1 MTAKE
6 YLRNISVLDKKIKA
20 NLEHIDDL
28 RARATSIG
36 SSSNL
41 EAERVQGGSSN
52 PDKVGNLVCKIDEYE
67 REVNEIIDAYVDAK
81 AEAMSMI
88 DKLDNGLYIEI
99 LTMRY
104 FEDASFEEIAVTIDK
119 SWRHTIRLHG
129 YALQDFQK
137 IMDSELIICEMS

>member
-20 NLEHIDDL
+20 NLNHLCDL

-67 REVNEIIDAYVDAK
+67 RIANETIDEYVASK
-81 AEAMSMI
+81 NKAMSMI
-88 DKLDNGLYIEI
+88 DKLGNGLYIEI

-104 FEDASFEEIAVTIDK
+104 FEEKSFEEIAVTLEK
-119 SWRHTIRLHG
+119 SYRHTTRLHG
-129 YALQDFQK
+129 YALQEFQK
-137 IMDSELIICEMS
+137 IIDGNLNLS

>member
-20 NLEHIDDL
+20 NLKHIDDL

-36 SSSNL
+36 SSSNV

-81 AEAMSMI
+81 EEAMSMI
-88 DKLDNGLYIEI
+88 DQLDNSLHIEI

-104 FEDASFEEIAVTIDK
+104 FEEKSFEEIAVTLEK
-119 SWRHTIRLHG
+119 SYRHTTRLHG
-129 YALQDFQK
+129 YALQEFQK
-137 IMDSELIICEMS
+137 IIDGNLNLS

>member
-1 MTAKE
+1 M
-6 YLRNISVLDKKIKA
+6 LDKKIKA
-20 NLEHIDDL
+20 NLKHIDDL
-28 RARATSIG
+28 IARATSIG

-52 PDKVGNLVCKIDEYE
+52 PDKIGNLVCKIDEYE

-104 FEDASFEEIAVTIDK
+104 FEEKSFEEIAVTLEK
-119 SWRHTIRLHG
+119 SYRHTTRLHG
-129 YALQDFQK
+129 YALQEFQK
-137 IMDSELIICEMS
+137 IIDGNLNLS

>member
-6 YLRNISVLDKKIKA
+6 YLRNISVLDEKIKA
-20 NLEHIDDL
+20 NLKHIDDL

-52 PDKVGNLVCKIDEYE
+52 PDKIGYILTEIDEYE
-67 REVNEIIDAYVDAK
+67 RIANETIDEYVASK
-81 AEAMSMI
+81 NKAMSMI

-99 LTMRY
+99 LSMRY
-104 FEDASFEEIAVTIDK
+104 FEEKSFEEIAVTLEK
-119 SWRHTIRLHG
+119 SYRHTTRLHG
-129 YALQDFQK
+129 YALQEFQK
-137 IMDSELIICEMS
+137 ILGENSI

>member
-20 NLEHIDDL
+20 NLKHIDDL

-67 REVNEIIDAYVDAK
+67 RIANETIDEYVASK
-81 AEAMSMI
+81 NKAMSMI

-99 LTMRY
+99 LSMRY
-104 FEDASFEEIAVTIDK
+104 FEEKSFEEIAVTLEK
-119 SWRHTIRLHG
+119 SYRHTTRLHG
-129 YALQDFQK
+129 YALQEFQK
-137 IMDSELIICEMS
+137 IMEGNLNLS

>member
-20 NLEHIDDL
+20 NLKHIDDL
-28 RARATSIG
+28 RARVTSIG

-67 REVNEIIDAYVDAK
+67 RIANETIDEYVASK
-81 AEAMSMI
+81 NKAMSMI

-104 FEDASFEEIAVTIDK
+104 FEEKSFEEIAVTLEK
-119 SWRHTIRLHG
+119 SYRHTTRLHG
-129 YALQDFQK
+129 YALREFQK
-137 IMDSELIICEMS
+137 IIDGNLNLS

>member
-6 YLRNISVLDKKIKA
+6 YLRNISVLDEKIKA
-20 NLEHIDDL
+20 NLKHIDDL

-67 REVNEIIDAYVDAK
+67 RIANETIDEYVASK
-81 AEAMSMI
+81 NKAMSMI

-99 LTMRY
+99 LSMRY
-104 FEDASFEEIAVTIDK
+104 FEEKSFEEIAVTLEK
-119 SWRHTIRLHG
+119 SYRHTTRLHG
-129 YALQDFQK
+129 YALQEFQK
-137 IMDSELIICEMS
+137 IIDGNLNLS

>member
-20 NLEHIDDL
+20 NLKHIDDL

-41 EAERVQGGSSN
+41 ETERVQGSGSKG
-52 PDKVGNLVCKIDEYE
+52 DKIGYIVSKIDEYE
-67 REVNEIIDAYVDAK
+67 RIANETIDEYVASK
-81 AEAMSMI
+81 NKAMSMI

-99 LTMRY
+99 LSMRY
-104 FEDASFEEIAVTIDK
+104 FEEKSFEEIAVTLEK
-119 SWRHTIRLHG
+119 SYRHTTRLHG
-129 YALQDFQK
+129 YALQEFQK
-137 IMDSELIICEMS
+137 IIDGNLNLN

>member
-20 NLEHIDDL
+20 NLKHIDDL

-36 SSSNL
+36 SSNL

-52 PDKVGNLVCKIDEYE
+52 PDKVGNLVCKIDECE

-81 AEAMSMI
+81 EEAMSVI

-104 FEDASFEEIAVTIDK
+104 FEEKSFEEIAVTLEK
-119 SWRHTIRLHG
+119 SYRHTTRLHG
-129 YALQDFQK
+129 YALQEFQK
-137 IMDSELIICEMS
+137 IIDGNLNLS

>member
-6 YLRNISVLDKKIKA
+6 YLRNISVLDEKIKA
-20 NLEHIDDL
+20 NLKHIDDL

-52 PDKVGNLVCKIDEYE
+52 PDKIGYILTEIDEYE
-67 REVNEIIDAYVDAK
+67 RIANETIDEYVASK
-81 AEAMSMI
+81 NKAMSMI

-104 FEDASFEEIAVTIDK
+104 FEEKSFEEIAVTLEK
-119 SWRHTIRLHG
+119 SYRHTTRLHG
-129 YALQDFQK
+129 YALQEFQK
-137 IMDSELIICEMS
+137 IMDGNLNLS

>member
-20 NLEHIDDL
+20 NLKHIDDL

-52 PDKVGNLVCKIDEYE
+52 PDKIGYILTEIDEYE
-67 REVNEIIDAYVDAK
+67 RIANETINEYVASK
-81 AEAMSMI
+81 NKAMSMI

-99 LTMRY
+99 LSMRY
-104 FEDASFEEIAVTIDK
+104 FEEKSFEEIAVTLEK
-119 SWRHTIRLHG
+119 SYRHTTRLHG
-129 YALQDFQK
+129 YALQEFQK
-137 IMDSELIICEMS
+137 IIDGNLNLS

>member
-6 YLRNISVLDKKIKA
+6 YLRNISVLDEKIKA
-20 NLEHIDDL
+20 NLKHIDDL

-81 AEAMSMI
+81 EEAMSMI

-104 FEDASFEEIAVTIDK
+104 FEEKSFEEIAVTLEK
-119 SWRHTIRLHG
+119 SYRHTTRLHG
-129 YALQDFQK
+129 YALQEFQK
-137 IMDSELIICEMS
+137 IIDGNLNLS